1 MPAKDNPQSQPSG
14 PIVLDPARD
23 QDWDRW
29 AVDFWLDPDTVYLN
43 HGSFGITPRPV
54 LRQQRQF
61 QQWLNENPM
70 EFYLHR
76 YEPLLEQARQS
87 LAQFVGT
94 SARHLVLVDN
104 ATSGMSILA
113 SHFPLQAGDEVLI
126 TDHEYVPVARMWQRR
141 CEQARAK
148 LVIAHLPTR
157 IESQQQVLD
166 SLWQGVTDRTRLLV
180 FSQITSP
187 TALILPCAA
196 ICQRFRQ
203 AGIAVGIDGP
213 HAPAQ
218 VDLDLQQLDCDFFV
232 ASCHKWLSAPLG
244 SGFLYVAERWQELM
258 FPLVQGWGRLPPGEI
273 HSWGDRFTWQGTRD
287 PSPLLAI
294 PSAIEYLQRVGL
306 HSFQQRSRWLAEYA
320 ENSLVELLGT
330 VPIGDRRGGWYGSMA
345 HVPLPPGDWSGLQ
358 RKIREQTGIE
368 VVVNYWKE
376 RWFLRVSCH
385 LYNNT
390 RQLDLLT
397 KTLFVISNSS

>member
-1 MPAKDNPQSQPSG
+1 MDKLHSQPTGLSV
-14 PIVLDPARD
+14 PDPALD

-70 EFYLHR
+70 EFYLRR
-76 YEPLLEQARQS
+76 YEPLLEQARGA
-87 LAQFVGT
+87 LAGFVGCT
-94 SARHLVLVDN
+94 PGDLVLVDN

-126 TDHEYVPVARMWQRR
+126 TDHEYIPVTRMWQRR
-141 CEQARAK
+141 CEQAQAR
-148 LVIAHLPTR
+148 LVVVNLPVR

-166 SLWQGVTDRTRLLV
+166 SLRRGVTDRTKLLV
-180 FSQITSP
+180 ISQITSP
-187 TALILPCAA
+187 TALILPVES
-196 ICQRFRQ
+196 ICQSFRQ
-203 AGIAVGIDGP
+203 AGVAVCIDGP

-218 VDLDLQQLDCDFFV
+218 VDLNLQQLDCDFFV

-244 SGFLYVAERWQELM
+244 SGFLYVAQRWQESI

-273 HSWGDRFTWQGTRD
+273 QSWGDRFIWQGTRD
-287 PSPLLAI
+287 PSPLLSIPFAI
-294 PSAIEYLQRVGL
+294 DYLRDVGVQ
-306 HSFQQRSRWLAEYA
+306 SFRQRSRWLAQYA
-320 ENSLVELLGT
+320 ENSLVDLFGT
-330 VPIGDRRGGWYGSMA
+330 QPIADRSGGWYGSMA
-345 HVPLPPGDWSGLQ
+345 HVPLPAGNWTDLQ
-358 RKIREQTGIE
+358 RKIRDQTGIE
-368 VVVNYWKE
+368 VVVNHWKE

-390 RQLDLLT
+390 RQIDLLT
-397 KTLFVISNSS
+397 KTLYVISNSS